1 MRKLGLYL
9 GTLSKYFLC
18 NLINRDKDKTA
29 EGKDIEITFEQYLQK
44 VNKRALEERT
54 RRKEA
59 KRKLNQIK

>member
-1 MRKLGLYL
+1 MKKSEPYL
-9 GTLSKYFLC
+9 GTSYKYFLC

-54 RRKEA
+54 KRKEA
-59 KRKLNQIK
+59 KHKL